1 MERARSLSKD
11 SKERFRKSEIVSAFF
26 EKSLSILPEIN
37 TIVKRF
43 DFDFPRIAIFIY
55 PSTCRLLQAS
65 RIIHEGGR
73 NKLEYRQKSQEEEEE
88 AVRLDRVLK
97 FEILPGENRGRPRL
111 RKSLP
116 RPVSRRES
124 RKAVLNAGIRAT
136 RFSRKEH
143 AVRSLSRAHFK

>member
-1 MERARSLSKD
+1 M
-11 SKERFRKSEIVSAFF
+11 
-26 EKSLSILPEIN
+26 
-37 TIVKRF
+37 
-43 DFDFPRIAIFIY
+43 
-55 PSTCRLLQAS
+55 
-65 RIIHEGGR
+65 HEGGR
-73 NKLEYRQKSQEEEEE
+73 DKLEYRQKSQEE

>member
-1 MERARSLSKD
+1 MERACSLSKD
-11 SKERFRKSEIVSAFF
+11 SKERFRKSEIVSVFF

-73 NKLEYRQKSQEEEEE
+73 NKLEYRQKSQEE

>member
-1 MERARSLSKD
+1 M
-11 SKERFRKSEIVSAFF
+11 
-26 EKSLSILPEIN
+26 
-37 TIVKRF
+37 
-43 DFDFPRIAIFIY
+43 
-55 PSTCRLLQAS
+55 
-65 RIIHEGGR
+65 HEGGR
-73 NKLEYRQKSQEEEEE
+73 DKLEYRQKSQEEEEE

-136 RFSRKEH
+136 RFSRKEY